1 MKSAS
6 ECILCPPGYICATG
20 SFEPQP
26 CAPGTFAAGTNN
38 TECTLCQSGGYFQ
51 SEYAGTA
58 CTLCG
63 AGSYSANVLS
73 CLPCPLG
80 LYCPHGAISGTDCGT
95 ELEGGT
101 TVGLGAAS
109 AAECVCRTGTF
120 LRDGECSSCDLDGV
134 SCTNSGIAIAEL
146 PIKSGFWRSH
156 NTSSVVQECFTENVC
171 IGSIANE
178 STSRRRLVSI
188 RNERQGTFGTSLCS
202 IGHHGP
208 FCEVSGASAAPV
220 LKYV

>member
-1 MKSAS
+1 M
-6 ECILCPPGYICATG
+6 CPPGYICATG

-51 SEYAGTA
+51 SDYAGTA

-63 AGSYSANVLS
+63 AGNYSANVLS

-80 LYCPHGAISGTDCGT
+80 LYCPLGAVSGSDCAAV
-95 ELEGGT
+95 LDGGT

-109 AAECVCRTGTF
+109 AAECVCKTGTF
-120 LRDGECSSCDLDGV
+120 FREGECVSCDVEGV
-134 SCTNSGIAIAEL
+134 TCADSGIAIDVL
-146 PIKSGFWRSH
+146 PIKAGFWRSH
-156 NTSSVVQECFTENVC
+156 NTSIVVQECFTDSVC
-171 IGSIANE
+171 VGSDANQ
-178 STSRRRLVSI
+178 SAGNAARRRLASI
-188 RNERQGTFGTSLCS
+188 REQRQGSFGTSLCS

-208 FCEVSGASAAPV
+208 FCEVGGSAQLNLSFCQESV
-220 LKYV
+220 